1 MPNVA
6 VVLRDEIARVARK
19 EIRIQTEQI
28 KKASA
33 QHRRDI
39 AALKRQV
46 AQLER
51 QIATL
56 SKSTSKNCP
65 ISAATE
71 NEDANLR
78 FNAKGLRSQRKRLG
92 MSAAEYSKLVGVTAQ
107 SIYNWERGVARPR
120 KGQIAILASL
130 RNMGKKEAQARLK

>member
-1 MPNVA
+1 MPNIAVA
-6 VVLRDEIARVARK
+6 LRDEITRVARK
-19 EIRIQTEQI
+19 EIRAQTDQT

-46 AQLER
+46 TQLER

-56 SKSTSKNCP
+56 GKNVSKDCP
-65 ISAATE
+65 APAAAAS
-71 NEDANLR
+71 EDANLR

-92 MSAAEYSKLVGVTAQ
+92 MSATEYSKLVGVTPQ

-130 RNMGKKEAQARLK
+130 RGMGKKEAQARLK